1 MVKRINEKDNKDHME
16 LIRDNYRGK
25 ISNLIIGRN
34 TREKV
39 VCGGHSTLPFM
50 ETPYQKPLLALEVY
64 DFIAPD
70 YNHFLKKLWPE
81 ENFLIRVK
89 QAASYSPDALCLRF
103 ISSDPD
109 SGITLKEKPQKLLK
123 KVITETTLPL
133 IITGCGVH
141 MVDEK
146 LVPLLSEA
154 LKGEN
159 ALMGIASEE
168 NYQILAVS
176 CLANGHSLIAQTPD
190 DLNIAKQLNILI
202 TDLGLPIERIAIHHA
217 TAALGYG
224 LEYTYSIMEKCRL
237 AALEGDTMLSPVM
250 INFVGK
256 ETWKTKEAQESEE
269 LGINWEVI
277 TSLAYLEAGA
287 DILVVDHPESLI
299 RLRKILDNFTPGESK
314 KTKDTE
320 VHIAPDFQ

>member
-1 MVKRINEKDNKDHME
+1 MEPLKDNCK
-16 LIRDNYRGK
+16 GK
-25 ISNLIIGRN
+25 ISTLTIGRDE
-34 TREKV
+34 RKKA
-39 VCGGHSTLPFM
+39 VCGGHMSLPFM
-50 ETPYQKPLLALEVY
+50 VTPYQKPLLSLEVY

-70 YNHFLKKLWPE
+70 YNHFLKNLWAE
-81 ENFLIRVK
+81 ENFILRVK
-89 QAASYSPDALCLRF
+89 QAANYGPDALCLRF

-109 SGITLKEKPQKLLK
+109 SGVTFKEKPQALLK
-123 KVITETTLPL
+123 KVITDTTLPL

-141 MVDEK
+141 TIDEE

-154 LKGEN
+154 SKGEN
-159 ALMGIASEE
+159 ILMGIAGEE
-168 NYQILAVS
+168 NYQMLTMS
-176 CLANGHSLIAQTPD
+176 CLANGHSLIAETPD

-202 TDLGLPIERIAIHHA
+202 TDLGLPLERIVMHNA

-224 LEYTYSIMEKCRL
+224 MEYTYSIMEKCRL

-256 ETWKTKEAQESEE
+256 ETWKTKEAQESEV

-287 DILVVDHPESLI
+287 DILVLEHPDSLI
-299 RLRKILDNFTPGESK
+299 RLRKILNNFTSGGKS
-314 KTKDTE
+314 
-320 VHIAPDFQ
+320 

>member
-1 MVKRINEKDNKDHME
+1 ME
-16 LIRDNYRGK
+16 RVRNNYKGK
-25 ISNLIIGRN
+25 IFTLIIGGN
-34 TREKV
+34 EREKA
-39 VCGGHSTLPFM
+39 VCGGHMSLPFM
-50 ETPYQKPLLALEVY
+50 VTPYQKPLLALEVY
-64 DFIAPD
+64 DFIPPD

-81 ENFLIRVK
+81 ENFIMRVK

-103 ISSDPD
+103 ISTDPD
-109 SGITLKEKPQKLLK
+109 SGITLKEEPQELLK
-123 KVITETTLPL
+123 KVITETKLPL
-133 IITGCGVH
+133 IITGCGIH
-141 MVDEK
+141 TVDEE
-146 LVPLLSEA
+146 LIPLLSEA
-154 LKGEN
+154 IKGEN
-159 ALMGIASEE
+159 ALIGIASEE
-168 NYQILAVS
+168 NYQMLAVS
-176 CLANGHSLIAQTPD
+176 CLANGHSLIAETPD

-269 LGINWEVI
+269 MGINWEVI

-287 DILVVDHPESLI
+287 DILVIEHPESFT
-299 RLRKILDNFTPGESK
+299 RLRNILNSFASNESNK
-314 KTKDTE
+314 LDTFSDSR
-320 VHIAPDFQ
+320 I